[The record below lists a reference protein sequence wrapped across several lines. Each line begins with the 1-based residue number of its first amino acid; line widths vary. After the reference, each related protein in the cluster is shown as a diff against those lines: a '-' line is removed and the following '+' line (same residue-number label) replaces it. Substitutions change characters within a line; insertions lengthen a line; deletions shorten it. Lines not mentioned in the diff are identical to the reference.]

1 MKKSLLMFG
10 VSLLFAQS
18 VCASDE
24 ITIYNKN
31 LALLKKSKDVYLS
44 AGVNDVVFEEVA
56 KTAIDRSVL
65 IYGNGFKVLEQS
77 LDFKPINYMNLLRE
91 NVGNKVKTLRINKAS
106 GEKEFDEAV
115 LLATDGVNPVLKFD
129 YGIETRFDGEV
140 LFDNVPVMLSNNPLL
155 KAKIEVDNADMKSV
169 NLAYLANGFEWK
181 ANYVAKIKDAENL
194 ELLGRVVVN
203 NHSGSDYEDAKI
215 NLMAGEVNTVKEVMP
230 RLKTMMVRSSALM
243 MEADGMANSLVM
255 ADSIEPE
262 SLNGFYLYSLPFN
275 VSLKDGE
282 TKMVSF
288 LDEKNVKYKK
298 DNVLFSDIS
307 FGVNKSEFKNHHPD
321 MTYKFKNVKD
331 EGLGVILA
339 EGQVS
344 FYDEDKNK
352 SLQFIGEDK
361 IKNVAKGEEFELNLG
376 KNFDVFVNG
385 KIKDMQKISERKYKK
400 NPSDRCITVESMY
413 LYDVAFEVINSGKY
427 QTMLVLK
434 QPLYN
439 DAKIVKESIKGE
451 KGEGNIYQ
459 WKLDVKPDEKVV
471 LDIAVKGHLDVRD
484 CM

>member
-1 MKKSLLMFG
+1 
-10 VSLLFAQS
+10 
-18 VCASDE
+18 
-24 ITIYNKN
+24 
-31 LALLKKSKDVYLS
+31 
-44 AGVNDVVFEEVA
+44 
-56 KTAIDRSVL
+56 
-65 IYGNGFKVLEQS
+65 
-77 LDFKPINYMNLLRE
+77 
-91 NVGNKVKTLRINKAS
+91 
-106 GEKEFDEAV
+106 
-115 LLATDGVNPVLKFD
+115 
-129 YGIETRFDGEV
+129 
-140 LFDNVPVMLSNNPLL
+140 
-155 KAKIEVDNADMKSV
+155 
-169 NLAYLANGFEWK
+169 
-181 ANYVAKIKDAENL
+181 
-194 ELLGRVVVN
+194 
-203 NHSGSDYEDAKI
+203 
-215 NLMAGEVNTVKEVMP
+215 
-230 RLKTMMVRSSALM
+230 
-243 MEADGMANSLVM
+243 
-255 ADSIEPE
+255 
-262 SLNGFYLYSLPFN
+262 
-275 VSLKDGE
+275 
-282 TKMVSF
+282 
-288 LDEKNVKYKK
+288 
-298 DNVLFSDIS
+298 
-307 FGVNKSEFKNHHPD
+307 